1 MTEPAGFGE
10 FVAARS
16 PALVRSAWL
25 LTGDEA
31 EAHDLVQ
38 TALAKTWTR
47 WSQIVRK
54 DSPEAYVRK
63 VMLSTLLTWRRRRW
77 RGELAVEVLPERLDA
92 RDRYAEADLR
102 HSVRAAL
109 QALPPRQRAVVVLRY
124 FDDLTEAQTADALGC
139 SVGTVKS
146 QSAKAVAKLKACRA
160 LEGLWHE
167 EVDRDAG

>member
-1 MTEPAGFGE
+1 MAEPVGFGE
-10 FVAARS
+10 FVAACS

-47 WSQIVRK
+47 WSQVVRK
-54 DSPEAYVRK
+54 DAPEAYVRK

-77 RGELAVEVLPERLDA
+77 RGERAVEVLPERLDA
-92 RDRYAEADLR
+92 RDRFAEADLR

-109 QALPPRQRAVVVLRY
+109 QALPTAAGGRRAAVLRRPHRGA
-124 FDDLTEAQTADALGC
+124 DRRRTRLLGRDGEEPEREGGREAASLPSARGALARG
-139 SVGTVKS
+139 G
-146 QSAKAVAKLKACRA
+146 
-160 LEGLWHE
+160 EP
-167 EVDRDAG
+167 